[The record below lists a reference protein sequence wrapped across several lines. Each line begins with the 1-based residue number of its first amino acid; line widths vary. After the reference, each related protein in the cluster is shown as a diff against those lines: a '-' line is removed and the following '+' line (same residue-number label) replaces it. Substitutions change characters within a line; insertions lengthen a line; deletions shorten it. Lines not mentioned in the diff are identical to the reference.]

1 MNQGKSLVEL
11 AQELTRRAT
20 AKTDLIVDTRRITIE
35 PEHAHLS
42 LEGHGDPY
50 PLTKNAHR
58 QLGEWSDIPVKYYK
72 KMLADSPALLAGNVN
87 HWLHH
92 TEKPVERMIR
102 TLDGQ
107 ARAFL
112 SNKYR
117 RIDNEHVADA
127 ALPILLE
134 SDEIEVVSCD
144 VTENRLYIKA
154 LYPRIEGEVKRGD
167 LVQAGVMI
175 SNSEV
180 G

>member
-42 LEGHGDPY
+42 LEGHDDPY

-92 TEKPVERMIR
+92 TDKPVER
-102 TLDGQ
+102 
-107 ARAFL
+107 
-112 SNKYR
+112 
-117 RIDNEHVADA
+117 
-127 ALPILLE
+127 ILLRLQ
-134 SDEIEVVSCD
+134 SKFMARRAGGAVGA
-144 VTENRLYIKA
+144 TEPLS
-154 LYPRIEGEVKRGD
+154 L
-167 LVQAGVMI
+167 I
-175 SNSEV
+175 SNYRLHCRKQLRARHHAGRNSREREN
-180 G
+180 GIQNG